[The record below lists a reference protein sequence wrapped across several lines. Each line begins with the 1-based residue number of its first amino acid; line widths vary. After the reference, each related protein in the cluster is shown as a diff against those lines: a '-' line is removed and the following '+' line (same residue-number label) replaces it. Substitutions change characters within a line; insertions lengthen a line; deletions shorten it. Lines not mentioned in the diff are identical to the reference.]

1 MDGPYAVAKSP
12 RQPDYQRFAQS
23 WFRCFELMDEKRP
36 GVFRLAPQG
45 GGLDDLDSTKILSGR
60 RKKPLKLADSP
71 VNNVLSAHRPG
82 QIDRSKS
89 LSANSP
95 RTYARSK
102 CRTPV
107 RSIELLFLHTR
118 RRRSNGGVQRR
129 GIDRSIDGDLT
140 CPAHR
145 SIDRCTRLAISQV
158 DLRRQF
164 VSNAKLPIKMQL
176 DRSISS

>member
-1 MDGPYAVAKSP
+1 MFCIPIILAFGCTTSNLNSRDRGWQLYCYWRCEPVIKTVQKSSPAAAKSP
-12 RQPDYQRFAQS
+12 WNLQILQS
-23 WFRCFELMDEKRP
+23 IMSCLH
-36 GVFRLAPQG
+36 
-45 GGLDDLDSTKILSGR
+45 IGR
-60 RKKPLKLADSP
+60 VRS
-71 VNNVLSAHRPG
+71 
-82 QIDRSKS
+82 IDRKA
-89 LSANSP
+89 SANSP

-158 DLRRQF
+158 DVRRQF

-176 DRSISS
+176 DWSISS